1 ATGKPALARRNGVG
15 VVHFSNHESTRIREF
30 VHTETVSQKPVL
42 STFWR
47 DSHLDHVEQF
57 TGFLD
62 LLAQWWPVRIIEV
75 KSGVAVTK
83 VSLSQRAGEGS
94 HDRNQIRSAVIQFI
108 YEMNEAVG
116 LD

>member
-1 ATGKPALARRNGVG
+1 MSLRRASKLWRVG
-15 VVHFSNHESTRIREF
+15 MESLSFTVRQIHA
-30 VHTETVSQKPVL
+30 VAQQETVSQKPVL

-75 KSGVAVTK
+75 ETGVPVTNVG
-83 VSLSQRAGEGS
+83 VSFSWQAALLPSRPCQRNSPRRPSFPPGA
-94 HDRNQIRSAVIQFI
+94 A
-108 YEMNEAVG
+108 A
-116 LD
+116 